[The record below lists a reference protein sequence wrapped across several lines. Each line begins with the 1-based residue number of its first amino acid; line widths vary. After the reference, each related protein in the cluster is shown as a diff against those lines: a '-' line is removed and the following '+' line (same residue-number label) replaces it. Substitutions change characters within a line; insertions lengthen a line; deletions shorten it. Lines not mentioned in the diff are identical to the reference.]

1 MKFSNDRDEDYM
13 HVDTDINTPTAPDV
27 SMESPSRTNA
37 SSLDVPTA
45 KRTAGLFLLTFK
57 EKFNLSQR
65 AINYAVGSINNIVDR
80 VCESVQQSVISELKE
95 KGFLDD
101 IAEKFCFDD
110 PFAELQTEY
119 RQSQFYKSEFGLVV
133 SSYII
138 VYVEP

>member
-101 IAEKFCFDD
+101 IAEKFC

-119 RQSQFYKSEFGLVV
+119 RQSQFEFGLVV